1 MNSFY
6 TGKIKIK
13 RKKKKQILAFSAL
26 QSLIR
31 TPENTTL
38 LMHGGE

>member
-1 MNSFY
+1 MNLHWEN
-6 TGKIKIK
+6 KNKK
-13 RKKKKQILAFSAL
+13 EKKKKQILAFSAL